1 MCLHACLHH
10 HNALFLLY
18 SPIPFLSISSKLFLC
33 LLFLCNSH
41 HCSFTSN
48 NTHHKQT
55 HSQIWSHTFLQ
66 TYGTNLPTSLTYF
79 LLFHQRLLTSETCC
93 GLRYGLAS
101 LSTTSVTRHTSNQAH
116 QPPALLLPLFTSQ
129 SQPFFHRL
137 TPPVSPQVSY
147 HAILHVL
154 PLLQSIHFLGTPVT
168 LLPLVI
174 HTIKHKQQTTTNT
187 RGLLTKDNFY
197 GNGDCCRGIP
207 SCCHPSPGHTTSN
220 TNNHHTSLHSTC
232 QHHTSCHPN
241 TNPRY
246 VILNTFPFQ
255 SPASP
260 TKRPLLFPRVA
271 PTLQHRLTLGCLP
284 FP

>member
-1 MCLHACLHH
+1 MRSSVRSCFFIHH
-10 HNALFLLY
+10 QCHSRTKSTQAT
-18 SPIPFLSISSKLFLC
+18 SSAPPAFHVAITTILPPLPWQC
-33 LLFLCNSH
+33 H
-41 HCSFTSN
+41 HCLTTMLFSTSCHCSN
-48 NTHHKQT
+48 PF
-55 HSQIWSHTFLQ
+55 TFL
-66 TYGTNLPTSLTYF
+66 
-79 LLFHQRLLTSETCC
+79 
-93 GLRYGLAS
+93 A
-101 LSTTSVTRHTSNQAH
+101 
-116 QPPALLLPLFTSQ
+116 LPLCRPITSI
-129 SQPFFHRL
+129 
-137 TPPVSPQVSY
+137 TKATKVK
-147 HAILHVL
+147 A
-154 PLLQSIHFLGTPVT
+154 
-168 LLPLVI
+168 
-174 HTIKHKQQTTTNT
+174 QTN

-246 VILNTFPFQ
+246 VILNTFPFH

>member
-1 MCLHACLHH
+1 MRSSVRSCFFIHH
-10 HNALFLLY
+10 QCHSRTTKA
-18 SPIPFLSISSKLFLC
+18 
-33 LLFLCNSH
+33 
-41 HCSFTSN
+41 
-48 NTHHKQT
+48 HK
-55 HSQIWSHTFLQ
+55 
-66 TYGTNLPTSLTYF
+66 
-79 LLFHQRLLTSETCC
+79 
-93 GLRYGLAS
+93 
-101 LSTTSVTRHTSNQAH
+101 
-116 QPPALLLPLFTSQ
+116 PPALLLPLFTSQ

-174 HTIKHKQQTTTNT
+174 HTIKHKQQTTTNA

-207 SCCHPSPGHTTSN
+207 SCCHPSPGHTTSY

-255 SPASP
+255 SLASP
-260 TKRPLLFPRVA
+260 HRLPQFPRVA
-271 PTLQHRLTLGCLP
+271 PTLQHRLTHGCLP

>member
-1 MCLHACLHH
+1 MRSSVRSCFFIHH
-10 HNALFLLY
+10 QCHSRTTKA
-18 SPIPFLSISSKLFLC
+18 
-33 LLFLCNSH
+33 
-41 HCSFTSN
+41 
-48 NTHHKQT
+48 HK
-55 HSQIWSHTFLQ
+55 
-66 TYGTNLPTSLTYF
+66 
-79 LLFHQRLLTSETCC
+79 
-93 GLRYGLAS
+93 
-101 LSTTSVTRHTSNQAH
+101 
-116 QPPALLLPLFTSQ
+116 PPALLLPLFTSQ
-129 SQPFFHRL
+129 SQPFFHHYHGNV
-137 TPPVSPQVSY
+137 TTASPPCYSP
-147 HAILHVL
+147 L
-154 PLLQSIHFLGTPVT
+154 PATAPIHSLSWHSLYVVPT
-168 LLPLVI
+168 LPSQKATKVI
-174 HTIKHKQQTTTNT
+174 AQTN

-246 VILNTFPFQ
+246 VILNTFPFH